1 MAMKWICFFT
11 TLLAASCGG
20 TLPTPRI
27 ADVSPSQVRTN
38 VATRIRIRI
47 EGVLPTRVDYGAGTA
62 SSESEVTVFIDELQ
76 IAKARVD
83 SGGNVNATLPAN
95 LPPKVY
101 ALTITLADGRQAL
114 SGGALT
120 VNP

>member
-1 MAMKWICFFT
+1 MALRRLAFFAMV
-11 TLLAASCGG
+11 LAASCGG
-20 TLPTPRI
+20 TLPLPRI
-27 ADVSPSQVRTN
+27 ANVSPSQVRAN
-38 VATRIRIRI
+38 VATGIKIRL

-62 SSESEVTVFIDELQ
+62 SSESEVTVFVDERQ

-83 SGGNVNATLPAN
+83 SAGNVNATLPAN

-101 ALTITLADGRQAL
+101 DLIITLADGRQAL